1 MNLQIKNL
9 QELSEVAGVSGN
21 ESRVKELLKRRLEQ
35 VCESVSYDKLGSII
49 FKSKNNTEDLKI
61 MLAAHMDEVG
71 FMVKTITAEG
81 FLRFTCIG
89 GWWEQVML
97 GQRVTVHAK
106 TGDIVGIIGCKAPH
120 ILTPE
125 ERKKVVDKKDMYIDI
140 GVASLKDVEK
150 LGIAPGTFVT
160 PDVKFQLM
168 ADENYLLGKAWDD
181 RIGCAVLA
189 DVIENLANTN
199 HPNTVYAA
207 ATVQEE
213 VGLRGAVTSANKIN
227 PDIAII
233 IDTCVAGGVPGVTK
247 EQASAEIGKG
257 VAVTIYDAS
266 MIPNTNL
273 RDLVLQIAKDCNIE
287 YQLSFSEGGGTD
299 AGRIHLQNIGVP
311 SIVLSIPTRYI
322 HSHQGV
328 IHKKDYETAVS
339 LILAV
344 IGKLD
349 NICYNTIVQY

>member
-1 MNLQIKNL
+1 MNLELKNL
-9 QELSEVAGVSGN
+9 KKLSEVAGVSGD
-21 ESRVKELLKRRLEQ
+21 EFRVKKLLTERLKE
-35 VCESVSYDKLGSII
+35 VSEEISYDKLGSVI
-49 FKSKNNTEDLKI
+49 FKSKNNTADLKI

-71 FMVKTITAEG
+71 FMIKTVTAEG

-97 GQRVTVHAK
+97 GQRVIVHAK
-106 TGDIVGIIGCKAPH
+106 NKDVVGVIGCKAPH

-125 ERKKVVDKKDMYIDI
+125 ERKKIVEKKDMYIDI
-140 GVASLKDVEK
+140 GVPSAKQVEA
-150 LGIAPGTFVT
+150 LGIRPGTFVT
-160 PDVKFQLM
+160 PAVGFEVM

-181 RIGCAVLA
+181 RIGCAILA
-189 DVIENLANTN
+189 DVLEALATN
-199 HPNTVYAA
+199 KHPNTVYAA

-213 VGLRGAVTSANKIN
+213 VGLRGAVTSANKVN

-266 MIPNTNL
+266 MIPNTKL
-273 RDLVLQIAKDCNIE
+273 RDLVLDTAKDNAIDH
-287 YQLSFSEGGGTD
+287 QISFSEGGGTD
-299 AGRIHLQNIGVP
+299 AGKIHMQNVGVP
-311 SIVLSIPTRYI
+311 SIVLSVPTRYL

-328 IHKKDYETAVS
+328 IHKHDYKTAVQ

-349 NICYNTIVQY
+349 NICYNNIVQC